1 LIFKDDM
8 VAPAN
13 VSKQIEE
20 IRKTDRYYLSSKVIM
35 MGSLITVGD
44 HLYINRKSPNWK
56 EAALELI
63 RIMNDEKQI
72 SGASM
77 VQFRDLNS
85 LDTEISDFL
94 IAEGFIKVE
103 MPDAHT
109 LENLNW
115 ETETEYLSSFSS
127 GSRWHFKKMISSKKV
142 YFNVAI
148 LEGEDKKRKGN
159 VNDWYKLYSNV
170 KEKSYNINTY
180 ELPVKYFS
188 NMIDHPNWEIIEIRL
203 KHEFDERKEKDQLVS
218 VAFCYRSSRNN
229 YSMMA
234 VGMDYDYVLTHGSY
248 RQILYQSVLRANYL
262 KCNKLY
268 LGMDAAVEKRRLGVK
283 VIPSSAYLQADD
295 NFNMELMGIVYTK

>member
-1 LIFKDDM
+1 M

-35 MGSLITVGD
+35 MGSLITVGN
-44 HLYINRKSPNWK
+44 HLYINRETDIWKS
-56 EAALELI
+56 ALLELI
-63 RIMNDEKQI
+63 SIMNDEKKKC
-72 SGASM
+72 GASM

-85 LDTEISDFL
+85 LDIEINDFL
-94 IAEGFIKVE
+94 IKEGFIKVE

-109 LENLNW
+109 LYNLQW
-115 ETETEYLSSFSS
+115 ETESEYLSSFSS
-127 GSRWHFKKMISSKKV
+127 GSRWHFKKMISSKKI
-142 YFNVAI
+142 YFNVNI
-148 LEGEDKKRKGN
+148 LEGEDKSSKGN
-159 VNDWYKLYSNV
+159 VDTWYMLYSNV

-188 NMIDHPNWEIIEIRL
+188 NMIKHPNWEIIEIRL
-203 KHEFDERKEKDQLVS
+203 KPEYDEREIKNQVVA
-218 VAFCYRSSRNN
+218 VAFCYKSQKNN

-234 VGMDYDYVLTHGSY
+234 VGMDYNYVLSHGSY
-248 RQILYQSVLRANYL
+248 RQILYQSVLRANSL

-295 NFNMELMGIVYTK
+295 NFNMELMGAVYTK